1 MINTHASTAGLTT
14 MDKTAA
20 TSASQTKGYLIALT
34 GTTLWSS
41 TAIFI
46 RFLIEN
52 NQLPPLIL
60 AFWRELFVSL
70 AMLLVLALFR
80 PSFLRLPRIYI
91 PYFVAYGLV
100 LMIFNA
106 TWTISVALNGAAV
119 ATVLCY
125 SSPALTALIAWRLWR
140 EPLGA
145 RMIVAVTLSLLGCI
159 VLSGAYSPA
168 QWDLN
173 PVGIAIGL
181 ASGLMYAGYSIFGK
195 GASHRAINPWSTL
208 TYTFA
213 FATAFLFIL
222 LQAPLSH
229 WTPAMRGVGGMPE
242 LFWLGSDRTG
252 WVILLILA
260 LGPTIGGYGLYN
272 VSLTYL
278 PASVANLIAS
288 LEPPLTAVLA
298 FFLLGERM
306 TGIQIIGS
314 LMIIFGVVLLRLGS
328 NREGGKPDS
337 T

>member
-1 MINTHASTAGLTT
+1 
-14 MDKTAA
+14 MDRTAA
-20 TSASQTKGYLIALT
+20 PSASQTKGYLIALT
-34 GTTLWSS
+34 GTALWSS

-46 RFLIEN
+46 RFLTEN
-52 NQLPPLIL
+52 NQLPPLVL

-80 PSFLRLPRIYI
+80 PSFLRLPRVHV
-91 PYFVAYGLV
+91 PFFAVYGLV

-119 ATVLCY
+119 ATVLLY
-125 SSPALTALIAWRLWR
+125 SSPAITALIAWRLWR
-140 EPLGA
+140 EPLGV
-145 RMIVAVTLSLLGCI
+145 RMIVAVTLSLLGCV
-159 VLSGAYSPA
+159 VLSGAYSP
-168 QWDLN
+168 QLWDLN

-195 GASHRAINPWSTL
+195 AASRRTINPWSTL
-208 TYTFA
+208 TYTFS
-213 FATAFLFIL
+213 FAVVFLFLL
-222 LQAPLSH
+222 LQLPIAH
-229 WTPAMRGVGGMPE
+229 WMPAMRGVGGMPE

-260 LGPTIGGYGLYN
+260 LGPTISGYGLYN

-288 LEPPLTAVLA
+288 LEPPLTAALA
-298 FFLLGERM
+298 YVLLGERM
-306 TGIQIIGS
+306 TGTQIIGS

-328 NREGGKPDS
+328 IREGESP
-337 T
+337 TTR